1 MQQHTTSSV
10 KTIFSYFSCWSSMT
24 EDLPLINNE
33 DSNKKILIVTELQ
46 YNYNG

>member
-1 MQQHTTSSV
+1 
-10 KTIFSYFSCWSSMT
+10 MT
-24 EDLPLINNE
+24 EDLPQTNNE